1 MKMNNN
7 TNNPISSLLKIWL
20 EGPDVEICDH
30 DINEQLYLYKM
41 LYNIRFIYPEDVP
54 VSTGPKIYAH
64 LVNIVSN
71 EYYCDVYNHK
81 PNEIPITTNINKVYT
96 SGFQK
101 GPPFMTATIGSW
113 HSNVAGCYGFYMNI
127 HNPNDGTYKKV
138 PFVRPSLHIN
148 PLIIKT
154 MMKYNKGFGVVK
166 VENENEWRF

>member
-7 TNNPISSLLKIWL
+7 TNNPISFLRKIWL

-54 VSTGPKIYAH
+54 VSSGPKIYAH

-96 SGFQK
+96 SGFPK

-113 HSNVAGCYGFYMNI
+113 HNNVAGCYGFYMNI

-166 VENENEWRF
+166 VENENE